1 MAEQKDI
8 NQCLGNFLFPNIFKL
23 YRIAIQPG
31 RLLTAFLALVI
42 IFVAGWVMDFS
53 KTVVVSGKVS
63 TRELRA
69 SVLTSSV
76 SWPTELHCFVN
87 NPDRTDSFIKT
98 YKDRTVG
105 ERLGVFKVF
114 SNYCL
119 ANFNI
124 AVVSLVQLKLDIVTS
139 AVLNCVMSCV
149 WVLKYHTVYG
159 IIFLLISLVVF
170 AIAGGAICRGAALQL
185 SKNEKPGIV
194 PCLKFALKRFL
205 PLFFAPT
212 APVILVALLGLVIIF
227 ILGLASNIPWVGELI
242 LALFFIIIL
251 FAGLLMTFT
260 VIEAGAGI
268 NLMFGA
274 IAYDNS
280 DTFDAISR
288 SFNYVYLRP
297 WRLAFYTLLVAVY
310 GSICYLFVRFFA
322 FVLLGISRWFLQL
335 GVLTH
340 GSRAEQFNK
349 LAVIWP
355 RPEFFNLLGN
365 GLDFSRNPT
374 ESIAA
379 FVIYLMVLLVSGLVV
394 AFAVSFYFSAGSVIY
409 CLLRNKVDNIALTD
423 IFIEAEQ
430 MAQPDNTGQSE
441 QQAQTLN
448 QEQTE

>member
-1 MAEQKDI
+1 M
-8 NQCLGNFLFPNIFKL
+8 
-23 YRIAIQPG
+23 
-31 RLLTAFLALVI
+31 
-42 IFVAGWVMDFS
+42 
-53 KTVVVSGKVS
+53 
-63 TRELRA
+63 
-69 SVLTSSV
+69 
-76 SWPTELHCFVN
+76 
-87 NPDRTDSFIKT
+87 DSFIKT

-114 SNYCL
+114 SNFCL
-119 ANFNI
+119 ANFNV
-124 AVVSLVQLKLDIVTS
+124 AVVSLVQLRLDMVTS
-139 AVLNCVMSCV
+139 AVLSCVMSCV

-170 AIAGGAICRGAALQL
+170 SITGGAICRGAALQL
-185 SKNEKPGIV
+185 SKNEKPGIA

-227 ILGLASNIPWVGELI
+227 MLGLAANIPWVGELI
-242 LALFFIIIL
+242 LALFFVVIL
-251 FAGLLMTFT
+251 AAGLLMTFT

-297 WRLAFYTLLVAVY
+297 WRLAFYALLAAVY

-322 FVLLGISRWFLQL
+322 FVLLSISRWFLQL

-340 GSRAEQFNK
+340 SSGTQQFNK

-365 GLDFSRNPT
+365 GLDFSKNPT

-379 FVIYLMVLLVSGLVV
+379 FVIYLMILVISGLVV

-409 CLLRNKVDNIALTD
+409 CMLRNKVDNIALTD
-423 IFIEAEQ
+423 VFIEADQ
-430 MAQPDNTGQSE
+430 MVGPENTGQSE
-441 QQAQTLN
+441 QPVQIIN
-448 QEQTE
+448 QEQTNNY

>member
-1 MAEQKDI
+1 LEK
-8 NQCLGNFLFPNIFKL
+8 FLFPNIFKL

-42 IFVAGWVMDFS
+42 IFVTGWVMDFT
-53 KTVVVSGKVS
+53 KTVVVSGNIS
-63 TRELRA
+63 TREL
-69 SVLTSSV
+69 STSILTSSV

-87 NPDRTDSFIKT
+87 SPERTDSYIRM
-98 YKDRTVG
+98 YKDRTAG
-105 ERLGVFKVF
+105 QRLGVFKVF

-124 AVVSLVQLKLDIVTS
+124 AVVSLLQLKLDMVTS
-139 AVLNCVMSCV
+139 AVLAGVMSCV
-149 WVLKYHTVYG
+149 WVLKYHTIYG

-170 AIAGGAICRGAALQL
+170 SIAGGAICRGAALQF
-185 SKNEKPGIV
+185 SKDEKAGIV
-194 PCLKFALKRFL
+194 PCMKFALKRFL
-205 PLFFAPT
+205 PLFCAPT
-212 APVILVALLGLVIIF
+212 APLVLVALLGLVIIS
-227 ILGLASNIPWVGELI
+227 ILGLITNIPWIGELI
-242 LALFFIIIL
+242 LILFFVIVL
-251 FAGLLMTFT
+251 FAGLVMSFT

-297 WRLAFYTLLVAVY
+297 WRLAFYTLLAAVY

-322 FVLLGISRWFLQL
+322 FVLLSISRWFLQL

-340 GSRAEQFNK
+340 SSRAEQFNK

-379 FVIYLMVLLVSGLVV
+379 FIIYLMILTISGLVV

-409 CLLRNKVDNIALTD
+409 CMLRNKVDNIALAD
-423 IFIEAEQ
+423 VFIEADQTVQAE
-430 MAQPDNTGQSE
+430 NTVQSE
-441 QQAQTLN
+441 QPVQIIN
-448 QEQTE
+448 QEQTNNS